1 MAFLY
6 TFLWQDVSPLGV
18 PVFLATAKGKGR
30 RATTFSSSHFIP
42 PHQKGSNSGRARYAP
57 NKTSP
62 GFLGTKASHACAAAG
77 LPQKTITALR
87 AVTVYQVSKP
97 KTKKDLHNDHSG
109 SLGAVT
115 VYQVKNPLFKE
126 RLNMCIPNRAL
137 NLRSNYHTHFQ
148 NQPGMRREI
157 TPNNIK
163 REIFAMNKRHI
174 MQILKTY
181 I

>member
-1 MAFLY
+1 MWLFCIHFLA
-6 TFLWQDVSPLGV
+6 VSLLGY
-18 PVFLATAKGKGR
+18 PEFLATASRKGR
-30 RATTFSSSHFIP
+30 RAITFSSSHFIP
-42 PHQKGSNSGRARYAP
+42 SHQKGSNSGHARYAP

-62 GFLGTKASHACAAAG
+62 GFSGTKALHACAAAG
-77 LPQKTITALR
+77 LSQKTITALR

-137 NLRSNYHTHFQ
+137 DLRSNYHTYFQ
-148 NQPGMRREI
+148 NQPEKRGEI

-163 REIFAMNKRHI
+163 REIFYNE
-174 MQILKTY
+174 
-181 I
+181 

>member
-1 MAFLY
+1 MIFCASDSRFCGFFVY
-6 TFLWQDVSPLGV
+6 MFWQAVSPLGA
-18 PVFLATAKGKGR
+18 PAFLATARGKGR
-30 RATTFSSSHFIP
+30 RAITFSSSHFIP
-42 PHQKGSNSGRARYAP
+42 SHQKGSNSGRAHYAP

-62 GFLGTKASHACAAAG
+62 GFSGTKASHACAAAG

-137 NLRSNYHTHFQ
+137 NLQSNYHTHFQ
-148 NQPGMRREI
+148 ISQGREGRLHQ
-157 TPNNIK
+157 T
-163 REIFAMNKRHI
+163 
-174 MQILKTY
+174 T
-181 I
+181 